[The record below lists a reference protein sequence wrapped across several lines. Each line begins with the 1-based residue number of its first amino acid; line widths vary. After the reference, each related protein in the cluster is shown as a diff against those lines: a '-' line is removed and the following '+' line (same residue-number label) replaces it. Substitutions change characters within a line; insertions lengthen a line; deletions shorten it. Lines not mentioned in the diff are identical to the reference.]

1 MDASGDPTPW
11 MSLTAIEVLDQLAPR
26 QAVVAELGAGA
37 STQWWARRG
46 NRVDS
51 YDDAPAWVRRTRDLL
66 TSISDSATVTL
77 VPDVHALAQVVQHR
91 LASEDGCD
99 ILVSDGLEP
108 RTESTRTALP
118 LLRPSGLL
126 VVDNSDRP
134 ELSRLVDDLISEGW
148 CALRIFGL
156 VPTHGVAHE
165 TSFLSREPLRPQGRG
180 RQRSL
185 PPR

>member
-1 MDASGDPTPW
+1 

-51 YDDAPAWVRRTRDLL
+51 YDDAPGWVTRTRDDLAPL
-66 TSISDSATVTL
+66 SDSATVTL
-77 VPDVHALAQVVQHR
+77 VPNVHALAQVVQQR

-108 RTESTRTALP
+108 RTDSTRTALP
-118 LLRPSGLL
+118 LLSPSGLL
-126 VVDNSDRP
+126 VIDNSDRP
-134 ELSRLVDDLISEGW
+134 ELSGLVDELISEGW
-148 CALRIFGL
+148 FALRVFGL

-165 TSFLSREPLRPQGRG
+165 TSFLSREPMTPRGRG
-180 RQRSL
+180 RTRTL